1 MNFRG
6 RLASFMKAA
15 ARLRAAPALVGTF
28 DAVRALVVGAGG
40 QLGSELMRLLP
51 DAIGLTHRELS
62 VTDLPGLG
70 RACQEHRP
78 QVVFNC
84 AAYNAVDAAETEPNQ
99 AYRVNSEGAAGVG
112 TAVKPFG
119 VRVVHFSTNFVF
131 DGSLDRPYVES
142 DAPNPLSVYAA
153 SKLEGETRLLTVMPE
168 ALVIRTAALFG
179 DRGSTA
185 KGGSFPE
192 RILTRARNG
201 ERIRVVSD
209 QRVNPTYARDL
220 AHAAVELAER
230 SIAGVVHVVA
240 EGCCTWH
247 EFAQATLAESGVEA
261 EVEAVT
267 SSELAALA
275 RRPPNGCMGSVRTI
289 ALRPWRQGL
298 HEWAARRATGDR

>member
-6 RLASFMKAA
+6 RLASFVKAA
-15 ARLRAAPALVGTF
+15 AKSRAAPALVGTF
-28 DAVRALVVGAGG
+28 AAVRALVLGAGG

-51 DAIGLTHRELS
+51 DAIGLTHRQLS

-70 RACQEHRP
+70 GACREHRP

-84 AAYNAVDAAETEPNQ
+84 AAYNAVDTAEAEPDQ
-99 AYRVNSEGAAGVG
+99 AYRVNSEGAASVG
-112 TAVKPFG
+112 SAAKPFG

-142 DAPNPLSVYAA
+142 DAANPLSVYAA
-153 SKLEGETRLLTVMPE
+153 SKLEGETRLLTGMPE

-185 KGGSFPE
+185 PGGSFPE
-192 RILTRARNG
+192 RILIRARNG

-209 QRVNPTYARDL
+209 QRINPTYARDL
-220 AHAAVELAER
+220 AQASVKLAELG
-230 SIAGVVHVVA
+230 IAGVVHVVA
-240 EGCCTWH
+240 EGCCTWQ
-247 EFAQATLAESGVEA
+247 EFARATLAECGVDA

-267 SSELAALA
+267 TSELASPA
-275 RRPPNGCMGSVRTI
+275 RRPPNGCMGSIRTV

-298 HEWAARRATGDR
+298 HDWAVRRATGDR